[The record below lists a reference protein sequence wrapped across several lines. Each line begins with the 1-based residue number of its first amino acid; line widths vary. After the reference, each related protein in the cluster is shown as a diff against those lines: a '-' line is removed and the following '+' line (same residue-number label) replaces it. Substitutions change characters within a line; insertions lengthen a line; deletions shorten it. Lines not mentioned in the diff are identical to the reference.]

1 MRGSDG
7 KGGILRAARRTATA
21 ASRLPPARRGDARVQ
36 LLLQV
41 LDEAF
46 TAKGWQGATLSG
58 AVRGLTAKQALWRPG
73 GRRSRGA
80 SEGAGIVRAA
90 QQKPTAAGQLPP
102 ARHNIWELVLHTA
115 YWKHV
120 VRERVAGGARTPF
133 PRPPRNF
140 PSLPPHPN
148 AAAWK
153 ADVALLKREHEHLR
167 RTVARLAPARLDA
180 PVSRSPWVVAEQV
193 FGIAAHDLYHTG
205 QIQLLKA
212 MQRR

>member
-1 MRGSDG
+1 MRRSERRA
-7 KGGILRAARRTATA
+7 GILRAAQRKPTSARRA
-21 ASRLPPARRGDARVQ
+21 PPARRGDARIG

-46 TAKGWQGATLSG
+46 LARGWQGATLSG

-73 GRRSRGA
+73 GLRS
-80 SEGAGIVRAA
+80 
-90 QQKPTAAGQLPP
+90 
-102 ARHNIWELVLHTA
+102 RHNIWELVLHTA

-120 VRERVAGGARTPF
+120 VRERVEGSGHTVF

-140 PSLPPHPN
+140 PSLPRPAD

-153 ADVALLKREHEHLR
+153 ADVGLLKRQHELLR
-167 RTVARLAPARLDA
+167 RAVSRLSPGRLDA
-180 PVSRSPWVVAEQV
+180 PVNRSPWVVAEQL
-193 FGIAAHDLYHTG
+193 FGVAAHDLYHTG

-212 MQRR
+212 LQRQRRR

>member
-1 MRGSDG
+1 MRH
-7 KGGILRAARRTATA
+7 
-21 ASRLPPARRGDARVQ
+21 GDARIR

-41 LDEAF
+41 LDGAF

-58 AVRGLTAKQALWRPG
+58 AVRGLTVQQALWRPG
-73 GRRSRGA
+73 GRRSRGGD
-80 SEGAGIVRAA
+80 ERAGILRAA
-90 QQKPTAAGQLPP
+90 QGKRPAAGRLPP
-102 ARHNIWELVLHTA
+102 ARHNIWELVLHAA

-120 VRERVAGGARTPF
+120 VRERVEGGPRTAF
-133 PRPPRNF
+133 ARPPRNF
-140 PSLPPHPN
+140 PSLPPRAD

-153 ADVALLKREHEHLR
+153 ADVALLKREHERLR
-167 RTVARLAPARLDA
+167 RTVASLAPARLDA

-212 MQRR
+212 LQRR

>member
-1 MRGSDG
+1 MRGSNDEA
-7 KGGILRAARRTATA
+7 GIPRPARRTSTA
-21 ASRLPPARRGDARVQ
+21 ASRRPSARRGDARIP

-46 TAKGWQGATLSG
+46 IAKGWQGATLSG

-73 GRRSRGA
+73 GRRSR
-80 SEGAGIVRAA
+80 
-90 QQKPTAAGQLPP
+90 
-102 ARHNIWELVLHTA
+102 HNIWELVLHTA

-120 VRERVAGGARTPF
+120 VRERVEGGARTPF
-133 PRPPRNF
+133 PRAPRNF

-148 AAAWK
+148 AAAWR
-153 ADVALLKREHEHLR
+153 ADVALLKREHEHLK
-167 RTVARLAPARLDA
+167 RTVSRLGPAGLDA
-180 PVSRSPWVVAEQV
+180 PVKRSPWVVAEQI

-212 MQRR
+212 LQREQRT